1 MKSHDLVRMFAVYI
15 SI

>member
-1 MKSHDLVRMFAVYI
+1 MKSHDLVRMFAVHI